1 MDIEFL
7 RNLQKENL
15 LYFTIGSLIS
25 SDYMTDIEKCE
36 QAKKELEEIREL
48 LPDLVYPTIQDREKM
63 IDLVNASIEIENE
76 AIKGFEKENYE
87 RQYNQ
92 SVERSINSNR
102 EVIGEAEK
110 PSLETL
116 VKALKINYIITDCM
130 YGGSNT
136 DLSLEDEVYFER
148 KAQTILDWWNDNN

>member
-15 LYFTIGSLIS
+15 LYFAIGSLIS

-36 QAKKELEEIREL
+36 HAKKELEEIKEL

-76 AIKGFEKENYE
+76 AIKRFEKENFE
-87 RQYNQ
+87 KTTDKCIAN
-92 SVERSINSNR
+92 SIQQNN
-102 EVIGEAEK
+102 GCLGDAEP
-110 PSLETL
+110 PSLESL
-116 VKALKINYIITDCM
+116 VKALKLYYIIIDCNF
-130 YGGSNT
+130 GGTCT
-136 DLSLEDEVYFER
+136 DLKDEEEQHFIERARKILEH
-148 KAQTILDWWNDNN
+148 WN

>member
-36 QAKKELEEIREL
+36 QAKKELEEIKEL
-48 LPDLVYPTIQDREKM
+48 LPNLVYPTIQDREKM

-76 AIKGFEKENYE
+76 AIKRFEKENFE
-87 RQYNQ
+87 KTTDKCIAN
-92 SVERSINSNR
+92 SIQQNN
-102 EVIGEAEK
+102 GCLGDAEP

-116 VKALKINYIITDCM
+116 VKALKLYYIICDCN
-130 YGGSNT
+130 YGGSCTN
-136 DLSLEDEVYFER
+136 LMVEDEQHFIER
-148 KAQTILDWWNDNN
+148 AKKILEYWN

>member
-36 QAKKELEEIREL
+36 HAKKELEEIKEL

-76 AIKGFEKENYE
+76 AIKRFEKENFE
-87 RQYNQ
+87 KTTDKCIVN
-92 SVERSINSNR
+92 SIHQN
-102 EVIGEAEK
+102 IGCLGDAEP

-116 VKALKINYIITDCM
+116 VKALKLYYIICDCN
-130 YGGSNT
+130 YGGSCT
-136 DLSLEDEVYFER
+136 DLTDEEEQHFIERAKKILEYW
-148 KAQTILDWWNDNN
+148 K